1 MSVMS
6 GIFKELAVKIDN
18 PSESAALLAA
28 ALGADPT
35 RTPAEVRKAQADG
48 MADTDA
54 AKSVL
59 LKGLKQDTEHFDR
72 VLARMGMPLTLS
84 SSFTAAAGDQRA
96 EVDIELRLNNQKLL
110 SFKAEATE
118 QGYYLQVEE
127 NSGGGGMSFA
137 MMNNKPAATFTE
149 VESELVSSLMKSLR
163 IPAKDAVPAMK
174 GLTRSQ

>member
-6 GIFKELAVKIDN
+6 GIFKELAVKIEN
-18 PSESAALLAA
+18 QPEAATLLAA

-35 RTPAEVRKAQADG
+35 RTPAEVRKAQAEG
-48 MADTDA
+48 MTDAEA
-54 AKSVL
+54 AKSIL

-84 SSFTAAAGDQRA
+84 SSFTAAAGDKRA
-96 EVDIELRLNNQKLL
+96 EVDIELRHENRKLL
-110 SFKAEATE
+110 SFKAEAWE

-137 MMNNKPAATFTE
+137 MMNNKPAATFAE
-149 VESELVSSLMKSLR
+149 VERELVAGIMNSLR

-174 GLTRSQ
+174 GLTRAQ